1 MTHSNSWW
9 IVTDL
14 DGTLLDHSYSWE
26 PARTT
31 LRWLQE
37 QQIPVIPCTSKTAEE
52 VRGFRDDA
60 GLRDPFI
67 VENGGAI
74 HGEDARGEEW
84 EEALGIHHSHLR
96 PQLDALEALLGE
108 RLMPLEELS
117 ESEGQRLL
125 GLGGEA
131 LAQAQRRCWSVPFV
145 PPSAEGRKRLPALA
159 ASLGLGVVQ
168 GNRMGHLLGPDVSK
182 GGALSRLKQRLG
194 GPLPRVLGLGD
205 SPNDIPLLEAADVA
219 VVVPGPNG
227 PHPAFRRALEQKRY
241 LLAPSAHGEGWARVI
256 RELIG

>member
-182 GGALSRLKQRLG
+182 GGA
-194 GPLPRVLGLGD
+194 
-205 SPNDIPLLEAADVA
+205 
-219 VVVPGPNG
+219 
-227 PHPAFRRALEQKRY
+227 
-241 LLAPSAHGEGWARVI
+241 AHGQKQKAPIHASAECAWFGLCLECRCLSAVCGACSGGR
-256 RELIG
+256 LQ

>member
-1 MTHSNSWW
+1 M
-9 IVTDL
+9 
-14 DGTLLDHSYSWE
+14 
-26 PARTT
+26 
-31 LRWLQE
+31 
-37 QQIPVIPCTSKTAEE
+37 
-52 VRGFRDDA
+52 
-60 GLRDPFI
+60 
-67 VENGGAI
+67 
-74 HGEDARGEEW
+74 
-84 EEALGIHHSHLR
+84 
-96 PQLDALEALLGE
+96 
-108 RLMPLEELS
+108 
-117 ESEGQRLL
+117 
-125 GLGGEA
+125 
-131 LAQAQRRCWSVPFV
+131 PFV

-241 LLAPSAHGEGWARVI
+241 LLAPAAHGEGWARVI
-256 RELIG
+256 RDLIG